1 MELAETMRKPKLR
14 RYEIDDRDIE
24 DALWILGAT
33 LPHVDVDVTLR
44 DPRDAP
50 VVAAAVA
57 GHADAIVTGD
67 ADLLDD
73 QPLRSWLA
81 ERRIEIVTP
90 AEFVHRSLD

>member
-1 MELAETMRKPKLR
+1 LNKRLDLR
-14 RYEIDDRDIE
+14 R
-24 DALWILGAT
+24 AT

-44 DPRDAP
+44 DPHDPP

-73 QPLRSWLA
+73 EPLTSWLA
-81 ERRIEIVTP
+81 ERGIEILTP
-90 AEFVHRSLD
+90 AELVQRGFD

>member
-1 MELAETMRKPKLR
+1 MSKPKLR

-24 DALWILGAT
+24 DVLWILGAT

-44 DPRDAP
+44 DPHDAP

-67 ADLLDD
+67 ADPLDD
-73 QPLRSWLA
+73 EPLRSWLA
-81 ERRIEIVTP
+81 ERRIEILTP
-90 AEFVHRSLD
+90 AEFVQRSLD

>member
-1 MELAETMRKPKLR
+1 MRKPKLR
-14 RYEIDDRDIE
+14 RHEIDDRDIE
-24 DALWILGAT
+24 DVLWILGAA

-57 GHADAIVTGD
+57 GHADAIGTGD

-81 ERRIEIVTP
+81 ERGIEVLKP
-90 AEFVHRSLD
+90 AEFVQRGFD

>member
-1 MELAETMRKPKLR
+1 MRKPKLR

-24 DALWILGAT
+24 DVLWILGAT
-33 LPHVDVDVTLR
+33 LPHVDVDVSLR
-44 DPRDAP
+44 DPHDAP

-67 ADLLDD
+67 ADLLDG

-81 ERRIEIVTP
+81 ERGIEVLKP
-90 AEFVHRSLD
+90 AEFVQRGFD